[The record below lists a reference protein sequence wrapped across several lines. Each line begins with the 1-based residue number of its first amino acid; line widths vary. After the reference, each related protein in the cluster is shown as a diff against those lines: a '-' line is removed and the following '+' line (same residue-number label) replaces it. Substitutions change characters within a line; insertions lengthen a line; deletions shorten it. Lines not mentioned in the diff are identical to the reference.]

1 MPLKEARI
9 TGIKPEYANAY
20 GYNPE
25 TRENDLT
32 NTNYEIKFEGIT
44 DTLIVPYQVQING
57 EMYKVTEVNISVRS
71 GYFST
76 PVPNIE
82 NVIFPNTVKKINV
95 SGISWWRNNLERK
108 TKTIKLPNK
117 ITELPD
123 GIYAS
128 ANHMTTFE
136 IPKSV
141 TKIGKSAFDT
151 CTSLTSIDLPKGL
164 TSIGEG
170 AFGGCT
176 GLTSISIPDG
186 VTSIGAGAFDY
197 CTKLASVTY
206 KGVTYHS
213 RNELL
218 SALSVNNVTVESDK
232 NGNGNFKN
240 TALQEY
246 DNNLPS

>member
-1 MPLKEARI
+1 
-9 TGIKPEYANAY
+9 
-20 GYNPE
+20 
-25 TRENDLT
+25 
-32 NTNYEIKFEGIT
+32 
-44 DTLIVPYQVQING
+44 
-57 EMYKVTEVNISVRS
+57 
-71 GYFST
+71 
-76 PVPNIE
+76 
-82 NVIFPNTVKKINV
+82 
-95 SGISWWRNNLERK
+95 
-108 TKTIKLPNK
+108 
-117 ITELPD
+117 
-123 GIYAS
+123 
-128 ANHMTTFE
+128 MTTFE

-164 TSIGEG
+164 TSICEG

-218 SALSVNNVTVESDK
+218 SALSNNNVTVESNKDSGK
-232 NGNGNFKN
+232 FER
-240 TALQEY
+240 TALKDY
-246 DNNLPS
+246 DNNNERPR